1 MPCAKSQLVARYD
14 KDGKLKGVKLRA
26 CSGTCNDGQTKCTET
41 GRPDPDDDRNT
52 ITFCACPEDIVSNP
66 LSREGLVR
74 SCRVGVLRRNGD
86 PIDFVCIGF
95 CRNDET
101 TECRPVV
108 VDKIELA
115 TGEIQKI
122 IECQC
127 IEKVDPIKDIVS
139 ARRKKASK
147 QRRA

>member
-26 CSGTCNDGQTKCTET
+26 CSGVCSDGQARCSET
-41 GRPDPDDDRNT
+41 GRPDPDDDNNT

-66 LSREGLVR
+66 LSRDGLVR
-74 SCRVGVLRRNGD
+74 SCRVGVLRRNGK

-95 CRNDET
+95 CRDDEN
-101 TECRPVV
+101 TECTPIVV
-108 VDKIELA
+108 EEIKLA
-115 TGEIQKI
+115 RGGVQKV

-127 IEKVDPIKDIVS
+127 IERVDPIEKI
-139 ARRKKASK
+139 ALAKRKKSSK
-147 QRRA
+147 GRRA